1 MAKIGLKYGVFAPI
15 ETETPGQLPTY
26 GAGLVVGRMMRA
38 DLAVQY
44 SDSKLAADDTIVET
58 DRSFISGTLTVG
70 VDDLSDEVLEKW
82 LGLKSVEVGGQTVLR
97 SAGNYIP
104 PNGGFGYIRVVRKNG
119 VPKFKAYWIYKSMWV
134 MPNETATTKP
144 NGAVEWQ
151 TPTVEGT
158 IMTINDT
165 DATWRDE
172 AIFATETEAVAW
184 LNELANIG
192 EPADLTALDAAIDAA
207 KLLEPEDYTS
217 ASWVAVA
224 VALADAEAV
233 MLMDSPS
240 QTRVDAA
247 ENALTGAMANLVEA
261 LVEA

>member
-15 ETETPGQLPTY
+15 ATEPTGQLPTY
-26 GAGLVVGRMMRA
+26 GTGLVVGHMMQA
-38 DLAVQY
+38 NLTVQY

-58 DRSFISGTLTVG
+58 DRSFISGTLSVG
-70 VDDLSDEVLEKW
+70 TDDLTDEVLEAW
-82 LGLKSVEVGGQTVLR
+82 LGLQEKTVGSATVLR
-97 SAGNYIP
+97 SAGTYDP
-104 PNGGFGYIRVVRKNG
+104 PKGGFGYIRVVKKNG
-119 VPKFKAYWIYKSMWV
+119 VRKYKAYWIYKSMWV
-134 MPNETATTKP
+134 MPTENAATKP
-144 NGAVEWQ
+144 DGTIEWQ
-151 TPTVEGT
+151 TPTVEGA
-158 IMTINDT
+158 IMAVGDG

-172 AIFATETEAVAW
+172 ASFATETEAVAW

-207 KLLEPEDYTS
+207 ELLDPEEYTS

-233 MLMDSPS
+233 TLMDSPS

-247 ENALTGAMANLVEA
+247 KNALTGAMADLVEA
-261 LVEA
+261 TGA